1 MSVLCCQIPA
11 FLINVTLRHQPSL
24 AQRPLALVGPD
35 ERICATSAAGVQTTM
50 TPRQAQA
57 HCPDLLLHPLDL
69 AACQQEQDTFLG
81 TLATWGLPV
90 EPCDWGMAYLD
101 LQDLRD
107 IQPLA
112 AALGR
117 TVRQTMGAALQP
129 SLGWDSGKFTAR
141 VAAVRT
147 PVGRMRLVS
156 KADEAAFLTP
166 LPITLL
172 PLPGQA
178 LQQLWWLG
186 IRTLGDFAALPGAA
200 VWQRFGQAG
209 KLAHQWAQG
218 RDDRPV
224 YNQVAAAPTV
234 IQVDFDPP
242 TGALARAVASC
253 CQALQ
258 PHLDALRHELR
269 GCRRL
274 RLQLGFVTTT
284 RTLDISFVE
293 ATTQV
298 QAALTQHLQALVW
311 PDLLETIAITLLETS
326 EATPQQLSLFGDE
339 QAMPSWDKLK
349 TRYGPVFLQGQLLDA
364 AHPVAE
370 RRSGWQVL

>member
-1 MSVLCCQIPA
+1 VSVLCCQIPA
-11 FLINVTLRHQPSL
+11 FLINVTLRHEPSL

-35 ERICATSAAGVQTTM
+35 ERICAASAAGVQPTM

-57 HCPDLLLHPLDL
+57 RCPDLVLHPVDL
-69 AACQQEQDTFLG
+69 ATCQQEQDAFVA
-81 TLATWGLPV
+81 TLAAWGLPV
-90 EPCDWGMAYLD
+90 EPGDWGMAYLD
-101 LQDLRD
+101 LQDLGD

-117 TVRQTMGAALQP
+117 TVRQTMGASLQP

-186 IRTLGDFAALPGAA
+186 IRTLGGFAALPGAA

-224 YNQVAAAPTV
+224 YNQVAAAPPV
-234 IQVDFDPP
+234 IQVDFEPP
-242 TGALARAVASC
+242 TGALPRAVASC

-258 PHLDALRHELR
+258 PHLDTLCHELR

-274 RLQLGFVTTT
+274 RLHLGFVTAT
-284 RTLDISFVE
+284 RTLDIPFVE

-298 QAALTQHLQALVW
+298 QAALTHHLQALVW

-326 EATPQQLSLFGDE
+326 EATPQQMNLFGDE
-339 QAMPSWDKLK
+339 QQLPSWDKLK

-364 AHPVAE
+364 VHPVAE
-370 RRSGWQVL
+370 RRTDWQTL

>member
-1 MSVLCCQIPA
+1 MSVLCCRIPD
-11 FLINVTLRHQPSL
+11 FLINVTLRHAPHL
-24 AQRPLALVGPD
+24 AQRPLALLGPD
-35 ERICATSAAGVQTTM
+35 ERVCAATATGVQSAM
-50 TPRQAQA
+50 TPHQAQA
-57 HCPDLLLHPLDL
+57 RCPDLLLYPVDL
-69 AACQQEQDTFLG
+69 AACQQAQDAFVG

-101 LQDLRD
+101 LQELGE

-112 AALGR
+112 TALGR
-117 TVRQTMGAALQP
+117 TVRQAMGAALQP

-147 PVGRMRLVS
+147 PVGRMRLVR

-172 PLPGQA
+172 PLPGPA

-186 IRTLGDFAALPGAA
+186 IRTLGDFAALPAAA
-200 VWQRFGQAG
+200 VWQRFGPAG

-224 YNQVAAAPTV
+224 YNQVAATPTV
-234 IQVDFDPP
+234 IHVDFEPP

-253 CQALQ
+253 CHALQ
-258 PHLDALRHELR
+258 PHLAALQHALR

-274 RLQLGFVTTT
+274 RLHLDFVTAT
-284 RTLDISFVE
+284 RTLDIPFVE

-298 QAALTQHLQALVW
+298 QAALTNQLQALSW
-311 PDLLETIAITLLETS
+311 PDALEHIAITLLETS
-326 EATPQQLSLFGDE
+326 EVTLQQMSLFGDE
-339 QAMPSWDKLK
+339 QPPPSWEKLK
-349 TRYGPVFLQGQLLDA
+349 TRYGPIFLQGQLLDA

-370 RRSGWQVL
+370 RRSGWQAL

>member
-1 MSVLCCQIPA
+1 MSVLCCQIPD
-11 FLINVTLRHQPSL
+11 FLINVTLRHAHHL

-35 ERICATSAAGVQTTM
+35 ERICAASAAGVQTAM

-57 HCPDLLLHPLDL
+57 RCPDLVLYPLDL
-69 AACQQEQDTFLG
+69 AACQQEQDAFVA
-81 TLATWGLPV
+81 TLAAWGLPV
-90 EPCDWGMAYLD
+90 EPAGWGMAYLD
-101 LQDLRD
+101 LQDLGD
-107 IQPLA
+107 IPSLA
-112 AALGR
+112 SSLGR

-156 KADEAAFLTP
+156 KADEAAFLNP

-172 PLPGQA
+172 PLPGPA

-209 KLAHQWAQG
+209 KVAQQWAQG

-224 YNQVAAAPTV
+224 YNQVVATPP
-234 IQVDFDPP
+234 IIHVDFDPP
-242 TGALARAVASC
+242 TGALPRTVAAC
-253 CQALQ
+253 LHVLQ
-258 PHLDALRHELR
+258 PYLDALNRELR

-274 RLQLGFVTTT
+274 RLQLDFVTAR
-284 RTLDISFVE
+284 RTLDITFVE
-293 ATTQV
+293 TTTQI
-298 QAALTQHLQALVW
+298 QAALTNQLQALAW
-311 PDLLETIAITLLETS
+311 PDALEHIAITLLETS
-326 EATPQQLSLFGDE
+326 EVTLQQMSLFGDE
-339 QAMPSWDKLK
+339 QQTPSWDKLK
-349 TRYGPVFLQGQLLDA
+349 TRYGPIFLQGQLLDA
-364 AHPVAE
+364 THPVAE
-370 RRSGWQVL
+370 RRSAWQAL